1 MAASSD
7 VSAFRAAGH
16 SVASTAAHFG
26 ISERAVYK
34 SCQAHAARLRRGVV
48 RVASS
53 SSARLA
59 AAGGSVFPD
68 LADDVAHDNTYWRCP
83 VSGELLPVVPG
94 SQRLGWMAERRR
106 VFDRRSIEVAP
117 ASSDHDVTA
126 TPVLTSEPEFVAL
139 ECDIAPIELV
149 APAVALPVV
158 TVHNLPRVNVDASG
172 VDWSW
177 LSTWMAEYWRVPLA
191 LAVALLLIIASW

>member
-16 SVASTAAHFG
+16 SVASTASHFG

-34 SCQAHAARLRRGVV
+34 ACQAQAARLRRGVA

-117 ASSDHDVTA
+117 ASSDYDIT
-126 TPVLTSEPEFVAL
+126 LTSALTPEPDFVAL
-139 ECDIAPIELV
+139 GCDIAPIEPA
-149 APAVALPVV
+149 APVVALPLV
-158 TVHNLPRVNVDASG
+158 TVHNLPCVNVDPPG

-177 LSTWMAEYWRVPLA
+177 LSIWMAEYWRVPLA
-191 LAVALLLIIASW
+191 LAVALLLILVSW

>member
-16 SVASTAAHFG
+16 SVASTASHFG

-34 SCQAHAARLRRGVV
+34 SCQAHAARLRRGVG

-59 AAGGSVFPD
+59 AVGASVFPD

-83 VSGELLPVVPG
+83 VSGELVPVVPG
-94 SQRLGWMAERRR
+94 SKRLGWIAERRR
-106 VFDRRSIEVAP
+106 LFDRRSIEVAP
-117 ASSDHDVTA
+117 ASSDHDITRTSA
-126 TPVLTSEPEFVAL
+126 LTPEPDFVAL
-139 ECDIAPIELV
+139 GCDIAPIVPAAPVMALPLV
-149 APAVALPVV
+149 AL
-158 TVHNLPRVNVDASG
+158 HNMPCVNVDAPG

-191 LAVALLLIIASW
+191 LAVALLLIIVSW

>member
-16 SVASTAAHFG
+16 SVASTASHFG

-34 SCQAHAARLRRGVV
+34 ACQAQAARLRRGVG
-48 RVASS
+48 RLTSS
-53 SSARLA
+53 SSARLGVV
-59 AAGGSVFPD
+59 GGSVFPD

-106 VFDRRSIEVAP
+106 LFDRRSIEVAP
-117 ASSDHDVTA
+117 VSSDDEILA
-126 TPVLTSEPEFVAL
+126 TPVLTPVPMFDAL
-139 ECDIAPIELV
+139 QSDIAPIEPA
-149 APAVALPVV
+149 APVVALPVV
-158 TVHNLPRVNVDASG
+158 ASHNLPRVNVDLPG

-177 LSTWMAEYWRVPLA
+177 FSTWMVEYWRVPLA
-191 LAVALLLIIASW
+191 LAVALVLIMASW